1 MKMVRLDLPEFAF
14 VEGSGHETGMCST
27 EGRTIILHVCTS
39 SVLEIFDRDSVVL
52 DDGVLCFRFGNRT
65 EGGHMEQ
72 LVIALH
78 YSATLDKD
86 VDSEFLLKHV
96 LKPAAEWYC
105 DYCDWEDR
113 QPL

>member
-27 EGRTIILHVCTS
+27 EGRMIILHVRTS
-39 SVLEIFDRDSVVL
+39 SVLEVFDRDSVVL

-65 EGGHMEQ
+65 EGGHMER

-78 YSATLDKD
+78 YSATLDRD
-86 VDSEFLLKHV
+86 VDGINILNSTNT
-96 LKPAAEWYC
+96 
-105 DYCDWEDR
+105 R
-113 QPL
+113 